1 MCWIFKK
8 LQLVNN
14 DIKPHFSVESEQ
26 F

>member
-8 LQLVNN
+8 LLLVNN
-14 DIKPHFSVESEQ
+14 DVKPHFSVESEQ